1 MIHFSTKGDF
11 VNSRQEIFYLAFQE
25 TTLISMQ
32 QLMTRD
38 KLPVMFCV
46 GNCKGCK
53 KKQTT
58 FCFAWESGQELSEI
72 YACISHGSVELLHP
86 LGYNTSVS
94 QCFLL
99 LMPPCNLY
107 YHSLPSILFSHLHI
121 LGDAKAKGKVVS
133 FYLSFIGLD
142 DWPIFSLVFQG
153 GVGPVR
159 ICPSFMLFSH

>member
-11 VNSRQEIFYLAFQE
+11 LNSRQKIFYLAFQE

-38 KLPVMFCV
+38 KLPVMFYV

-107 YHSLPSILFSHLHI
+107 YHSLTSILFSHLHI
-121 LGDAKAKGKVVS
+121 LGDAKGKGKVVS

-142 DWPIFSLVFQG
+142 DRPIFSLVFQG

>member
-107 YHSLPSILFSHLHI
+107 YHSLTSLLFSHLHI

-133 FYLSFIGLD
+133 FTSALLD
-142 DWPIFSLVFQG
+142 WMT
-153 GVGPVR
+153 GPFFPLYFRVE
-159 ICPSFMLFSH
+159 